1 MVIIALLSLA
11 GRALATKA
19 SRVVVG
25 TVMTGVAAKDFRTT
39 TGIAGAELFTAE
51 QAALLEQ
58 DAKINRQNVGR
69 TAAFVRNV
77 RAAESTTR
85 GRARSRELDL
95 PFNESEISLGGVV
108 LLVQQLLRIMNK
120 AVRSKRLRGIF
131 SLVANN
137 EVRAWI
143 VCTRD
148 LIRAI
153 EKGL

>member
-1 MVIIALLSLA
+1 EVFHYVPDQYAVVRNKILTRVYQA
-11 GRALATKA
+11 GG
-19 SRVVVG
+19 RVS
-25 TVMTGVAAKDFRTT
+25 TVMNATCS
-39 TGIAGAELFTAE
+39 
-51 QAALLEQ
+51 Q
-58 DAKINRQNVGR
+58 DYV
-69 TAAFVRNV
+69 
-77 RAAESTTR
+77 
-85 GRARSRELDL
+85 
-95 PFNESEISLGGVV
+95 VV